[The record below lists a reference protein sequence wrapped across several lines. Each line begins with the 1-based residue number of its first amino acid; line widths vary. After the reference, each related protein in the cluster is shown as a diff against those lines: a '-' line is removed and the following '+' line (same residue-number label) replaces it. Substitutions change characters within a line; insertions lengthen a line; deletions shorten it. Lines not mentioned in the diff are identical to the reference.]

1 MYRNGTSTTIPN
13 RGIEPQR
20 QDQIDFINE
29 EPKELIFTFDPNVHI
44 IESVTIDRDGPL
56 EITVKRDAREKIDC
70 GVIVDISSEGDS
82 LALRCGFCRNDMILA
97 ASNIDAAPTICSGTM
112 GCSYVVLT
120 EVLSSER
127 SHALLQSK
135 KRPIT
140 FIVRRNIN
148 SSQTASAPTRALPTV
163 PEKTDWQHL
172 VDQQFRYANISDS
185 DDSDDERDDPSLSRG
200 VGRFDIAPSQ
210 TATAATSKTQLLQ
223 SPPAGNDD
231 DDEGGGPLY
240 SNDDFS
246 EAGASD
252 DEEDA
257 IDDKGDE
264 PPELALDED
273 IDIGRMKLLPLES
286 HENAPDNTMDAFNK
300 TDEEH
305 CNTSEQEEEGQ
316 DNDTHIN
323 EEETEDEQEAED
335 KDSNF
340 TEDAL
345 NEAESEDGPIEA
357 DTVRA
362 RNPKRSRDEERLEE
376 GDDEEDDDDDD
387 EDEDDDDDF
396 VVDEDAQDDEEEE
409 TVPSIGG
416 GSESSQ
422 ATPSLSP
429 HEVDV
434 NELWGGKL
442 KLGPFIVMSARSGH
456 LTTKVKGK

>member
-20 QDQIDFINE
+20 QDQIDVINE

-56 EITVKRDAREKIDC
+56 EITGKRDAREKIDC

-140 FIVRRNIN
+140 FIMRRNIN

-200 VGRFDIAPSQ
+200 VGRFD
-210 TATAATSKTQLLQ
+210 
-223 SPPAGNDD
+223 
-231 DDEGGGPLY
+231 
-240 SNDDFS
+240 
-246 EAGASD
+246 
-252 DEEDA
+252 
-257 IDDKGDE
+257 
-264 PPELALDED
+264 
-273 IDIGRMKLLPLES
+273 
-286 HENAPDNTMDAFNK
+286 
-300 TDEEH
+300 
-305 CNTSEQEEEGQ
+305 
-316 DNDTHIN
+316 
-323 EEETEDEQEAED
+323 
-335 KDSNF
+335 
-340 TEDAL
+340 
-345 NEAESEDGPIEA
+345 
-357 DTVRA
+357 
-362 RNPKRSRDEERLEE
+362 RSRYEERLEE